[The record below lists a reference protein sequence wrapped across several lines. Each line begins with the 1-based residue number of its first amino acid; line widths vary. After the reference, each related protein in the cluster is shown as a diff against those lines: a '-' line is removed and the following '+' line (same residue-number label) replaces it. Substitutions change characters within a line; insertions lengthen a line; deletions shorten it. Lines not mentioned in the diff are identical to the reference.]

1 MLPIISGRATGAFA
15 TAAEVRE
22 DIMTT
27 ALTLRAAAIAGAFA
41 ALLGQA
47 AAAPPAAT
55 PITPQL
61 IEAATKEGKVV
72 FYSAIDLK
80 VLQGLAKVF
89 EQKYPG
95 ITVQVERT
103 GSERIFQRVAQERAN
118 NIFAVDVFDG
128 SDQALFVTWK
138 KQGILEPYIPTELL
152 KWPAAQRDPDGTFAS
167 VRFTLM
173 PIAYNTNLVK
183 PEDAPK
189 SFADLLDPKWT
200 GKIVKAH
207 PSYSGGIVTSTFQ
220 TVKALGWQYFEK
232 LGKQKVL
239 QVQSATEPP
248 KKLALGER
256 AVSAD
261 GLEYVHL
268 LLKEGGAPIALVYP
282 TEGTPFI
289 PGCEAIATNAP
300 HPNAAKLFMSFMVS
314 QETQQYLTDV
324 AGLRSFNPDVKLKE
338 GRTPLAAIKLLP
350 SDPVAQEAA
359 TEEIK
364 KKYAEYFGI

>member
-1 MLPIISGRATGAFA
+1 
-15 TAAEVRE
+15 
-22 DIMTT
+22 MTT
-27 ALTLRAAAIAGAFA
+27 KPSHAILLASALTFALAGHAVA
-41 ALLGQA
+41 GP
-47 AAAPPAAT
+47 APQPV
-55 PITPQL
+55 TPQL
-61 IEAATKEGKVV
+61 IEAAKKEGKVV

-80 VLQGLAKVF
+80 VTQGLAKVF

-103 GSERIFQRVAQERAN
+103 GSERIYQRVGQERAN
-118 NIFAVDVFDG
+118 KIYAVDVLDG

-152 KWPAAQRDPDGTFAS
+152 KWPADQRDVDGTYAS

-173 PIAYNTNLVK
+173 PIGINTNLVK

-189 SFADLLDPKWT
+189 SFADLLDPKWS

-220 TVKALGWQYFEK
+220 TVKAMGWGYIEK

-261 GLEYVHL
+261 GLEYMDIR
-268 LLKEGGAPIALVYP
+268 EQQAGAPIKIVYP
-282 TEGTPFI
+282 KEGTPFI
-289 PGCEAIATNAP
+289 PGCEAIAKNAP
-300 HPNAAKLFMSFMVS
+300 HPNAAKLF
-314 QETQQYLTDV
+314 
-324 AGLRSFNPDVKLKE
+324 
-338 GRTPLAAIKLLP
+338 
-350 SDPVAQEAA
+350 
-359 TEEIK
+359 
-364 KKYAEYFGI
+364 

>member
-1 MLPIISGRATGAFA
+1 
-15 TAAEVRE
+15 ERE
-22 DIMTT
+22 DAMPARRNSVLFAA
-27 ALTLRAAAIAGAFA
+27 ALTAFA
-41 ALLGQA
+41 APA
-47 AAAPPAAT
+47 IAAPPA
-55 PITPQL
+55 PEPVTPQL
-61 IEAATKEGKVV
+61 IEAAKKEGKVV

-80 VLQGLAKVF
+80 VTQGLAKVF

-95 ITVQVERT
+95 ISVQVERS
-103 GSERIFQRVAQERAN
+103 GSERLFQRVSQERAN
-118 NIFAVDVFDG
+118 KIYAVDVLDG

-138 KQGILEPYIPTELL
+138 KQGILEPYIPAALL
-152 KWPAAQRDPDGTFAS
+152 KWPADQRDADGTYAS

-173 PIAYNTNLVK
+173 PIGINTNLVK

-189 SFADLLDPKWT
+189 SFADLLDPKWS

-220 TVKALGWQYFEK
+220 TVRLLGWGYIEK

-256 AVSAD
+256 AISAD
-261 GLEYVHL
+261 GLEYMDIRMQ
-268 LLKEGGAPIALVYP
+268 ETGAPIKIVYP
-282 TEGTPFI
+282 KEGTPFI
-289 PGCEAIATNAP
+289 PGCEAIAKNAP

-314 QETQQYLTDV
+314 RETQQYLADA
-324 AGLRSFNPDVKLKE
+324 AGLRSFHPDVKLKP
-338 GRTPLAAIKLLP
+338 GVVPLSQIKLLP
-350 SDPVAQEAA
+350 ADAAAQEAA

-364 KKYAEYFGI
+364 KKYSQYFGI

>member
-1 MLPIISGRATGAFA
+1 MIANLN
-15 TAAEVRE
+15 
-22 DIMTT
+22 
-27 ALTLRAAAIAGAFA
+27 LRAAVMVGTF
-41 ALLGQA
+41 ALLLGPA
-47 AAAPPAAT
+47 CAAPPQ
-55 PITPQL
+55 PSPVTPQL

-72 FYSAIDLK
+72 YYTAIDVK
-80 VLQGLAKVF
+80 VAQGLAKSF

-95 ITVQVERT
+95 IKVQVERT
-103 GSERIFQRVAQERAN
+103 GSERIYQRLAQERAN
-118 NIFAVDVFDG
+118 KIYAVDVLDG

-138 KQGILEPYIPTELL
+138 KQGILEPYIPVELM
-152 KWPAAQRDPDGTFAS
+152 KWPAEQRDPDGTFAS

-189 SFADLLDPKWT
+189 SFADLLDPKWS

-220 TVKALGWQYFEK
+220 TVKAIGWGYIEK

-261 GLEYVHL
+261 GLEYMDIRMQ
-268 LLKEGGAPIALVYP
+268 EGGAPIKIVYP
-282 TEGTPFI
+282 SEGTPFI
-289 PGCEAIATNAP
+289 PGCEAIAANAP

-314 QETQQYLTDV
+314 RETQQYLADS
-324 AGLRSFNPDVKLKE
+324 AGLRSFHPDVKLKP
-338 GRTPLAAIKLLP
+338 GVTPLASIKLLP
-350 SDPVAQEAA
+350 SDPIAQEAA

-364 KKYAEYFGI
+364 KKYSQYFGI

>member
-1 MLPIISGRATGAFA
+1 MTKAFARAAIVSGAFA
-15 TAAEVRE
+15 FLVAP
-22 DIMTT
+22 
-27 ALTLRAAAIAGAFA
+27 AL
-41 ALLGQA
+41 
-47 AAAPPAAT
+47 AAPPSPT
-55 PITPQL
+55 PVTPKL

-80 VLQGLAKVF
+80 VTQGLAKVF

-152 KWPAAQRDPDGTFAS
+152 KWPADQRDPDGTYAS

-183 PEDAPK
+183 PDDAPK

-220 TVKALGWQYFEK
+220 TVNAIGWGYFEK

-239 QVQSATEPP
+239 QVQSSTEPP

-261 GLEYVHL
+261 GLEYVHIQ
-268 LLKEGGAPIALVYP
+268 LKEGGAPIAIVYP
-282 TEGTPFI
+282 TEGTPFV
-289 PGCEAIATNAP
+289 PSCEGIAKNAP
-300 HPNAAKLFMSFMVS
+300 HPNAARLFISFLFS
-314 QETQQYLTDV
+314 RETQQYLVDV
-324 AGLRSFNPDVKLKE
+324 AGLRSFHPEVKDKP
-338 GRTPLAAIKLLP
+338 GRTPLSQIKLLP

-364 KKYAEYFGI
+364 KKYSQYFGI

>member
-1 MLPIISGRATGAFA
+1 MAFILTRAPA
-15 TAAEVRE
+15 V
-22 DIMTT
+22 
-27 ALTLRAAAIAGAFA
+27 AGAL
-41 ALLGQA
+41 ALLIGGA
-47 AAAPPAAT
+47 CAAPQPEQV
-55 PITPQL
+55 TPQL
-61 IEAATKEGKVV
+61 IEAAKKEGKVV
-72 FYSAIDLK
+72 YYTAIDLK
-80 VLQGLAKVF
+80 VAQGLAKNF
-89 EQKYPG
+89 EKLYPG

-103 GSERIFQRVAQERAN
+103 GSERIYQRLAQERAN
-118 NIFAVDVFDG
+118 KIYAVDVLDG

-138 KQGILEPYIPTELL
+138 KQGVLEPYIPAEAM
-152 KWPAAQRDPDGTFAS
+152 KWPVDQRDPDGTYIS

-173 PIAYNTNLVK
+173 PIGVNTNLVK
-183 PEDAPK
+183 PEDMPR

-220 TVKALGWQYFEK
+220 TVKAIGWGYFEK

-261 GLEYVHL
+261 GLEYMDIRL
-268 LLKEGGAPIALVYP
+268 QEGGAPIKIVYP

-289 PGCEAIATNAP
+289 PGCEAIAKNAP

-314 QETQQYLTDV
+314 RKTQQYLADN
-324 AGLRSFNPDVKLKE
+324 AGLRSFHPDVKLKP
-338 GRTPLAAIKLLP
+338 GVAPLSSIKLLP

-364 KKYAEYFGI
+364 KKYSEYFGI